1 MVPAAGHLAGTFA
14 PQSGPDCFGTVM
26 AGAGVPESADV
37 WMLREPF
44 ELWLTTATQPGGDD
58 EEPGTDGL
66 A

>member
-1 MVPAAGHLAGTFA
+1 
-14 PQSGPDCFGTVM
+14 M